1 MTIRTSEKTVTFKF
15 PFTLRELSEAQ
26 PAGVYSVETDE
37 ELLEGMSFPAY
48 KRIATRIRLHESPDH
63 PGVVQIPR
71 IDPIELEAAL
81 QRDAAS
87 AAIPAGDPPHPATD
101 AKAKRRDKAADIA
114 AEERSEDDGM
124 AEHREKSD
132 DPAAWAAERAAR
144 VAVVRR

>member
-1 MTIRTSEKTVTFKF
+1 MTFRTSEKTVTFKF
-15 PFTLRELSEAQ
+15 PFTLRKLGEVQ

-37 ELLEGMSFPAY
+37 ERLEGMSFPAY

-87 AAIPAGDPPHPATD
+87 AATPVDDPGHPATD

-124 AEHREKSD
+124 AEHPEKSD

>member
-15 PFTLRELSEAQ
+15 PFTLRELGEAQ

-37 ELLEGMSFPAY
+37 ERLEGTSFPAY
-48 KRIATRIRLHESPDH
+48 RRVATRIRLHESPDH

-71 IDPIELEAAL
+71 IDPKELEAAL
-81 QRDAAS
+81 QRDAAG
-87 AAIPAGDPPHPATD
+87 AAIPVGDPAYPAAD
-101 AKAKRRDKAADIA
+101 AKAKRGDKAADIA

-124 AEHREKSD
+124 AEHPDKSD
-132 DPAAWAAERAAR
+132 DPATWAADRAAR